1 MAMAASPNG
10 SVYHCGSYAVFM
22 SFHAY
27 YTLERCSN
35 TAQPLVPYC
44 LRTYCTVQKN
54 CIPHS
59 ISNRINKP

>member
-1 MAMAASPNG
+1 MAASPNG

-35 TAQPLVPYC
+35 TAQPPPIAYVPTALHKLLYP
-44 LRTYCTVQKN
+44 TFNFQYDQ
-54 CIPHS
+54 
-59 ISNRINKP
+59 